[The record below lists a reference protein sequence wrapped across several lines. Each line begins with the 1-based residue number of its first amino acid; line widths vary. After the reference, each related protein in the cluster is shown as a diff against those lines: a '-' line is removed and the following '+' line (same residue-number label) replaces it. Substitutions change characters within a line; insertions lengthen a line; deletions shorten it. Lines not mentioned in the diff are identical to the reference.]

1 MYSQYSE
8 EIHIAAAT
16 AGQPAERRRFL
27 DLGAWEPK
35 TFSNSRALYE
45 AGWSGVVVDPSPS
58 AILKQ
63 VEEYGNEPQVEIVS
77 LAVGCVP
84 GGYGSIL
91 PIQITED
98 CLSSMDTESVQKWSE
113 SGAKFV
119 GRILVQV
126 VPISDILMRFGMG
139 FGFVNI
145 DIEGQS
151 VDVFRA
157 CIEAHLE
164 PACYCVEH
172 DGRLVELC
180 EVATGAGYALVYS
193 NGVNAVFG
201 RRSCA

>member
-1 MYSQYSE
+1 MPHYSQYDE
-8 EIHIAAAT
+8 EKTIISLTRDCAF
-16 AGQPAERRRFL
+16 ERRRFL
-27 DLGAWEPK
+27 DIGAWEPK

-45 AGWSGVVVDPSPS
+45 AGWSGVVVDPSPA

-63 VEEYGNEPQVEIVS
+63 VEEYGSEPRIEIVS
-77 LAVGCVP
+77 LAVGCVA

-91 PIQITED
+91 PIQITDD
-98 CLSSMDTESVQKWSE
+98 CVSTLE
-113 SGAKFV
+113 GARDLHPTAKYT
-119 GRILVQV
+119 GKILVQV

-151 VDVFRA
+151 VAVFY
-157 CIEAHLE
+157 EAIKANLE

-172 DGRLVELC
+172 DGRMSELC
-180 EVATGAGYALVYS
+180 AAATGAGYALVYS

-201 RRSCA
+201 RR

>member
-1 MYSQYSE
+1 MYSQYDE
-8 EIHIAAAT
+8 EIHIAAIT
-16 AGQPAERRRFL
+16 AACEPDRRRFL

-35 TFSNSRALYE
+35 TFSNSRGLFE
-45 AGWSGVVVDPSPS
+45 GGWSGVVVDPSPS

-63 VEEYGNEPQVEIVS
+63 VEEYGNEPRIEIAS
-77 LAVGCVP
+77 LAVGCVA

-91 PIQITED
+91 PIQITDD
-98 CLSSMDTESVQKWSE
+98 CVSTLLDGKPLHPT
-113 SGAKFV
+113 AKYR
-119 GRILVQV
+119 GRIFVQV

-151 VDVFRA
+151 VDIFH
-157 CIEAHLE
+157 EALKCDLQ

-172 DGRLVELC
+172 DDRMSELC
-180 EVATGAGYALVYS
+180 AAATRAGYVLVYS

-201 RRSCA
+201 RRG